1 MTEPAIQAHHVLVL
15 YDGVCA
21 LCNGTVSFLVKRDK
35 CDRYRFAALQSN
47 LGREI
52 VRRYGGNPDDLDT
65 VYVVL
70 DFGETSE
77 RILKRS
83 RAVLT
88 AVAALGGAWKLVNA
102 LRVIPTFLTD
112 LGYRLVAK
120 VRYRLFGKYDA
131 CPLPDPQQR
140 HKFLAAAE

>member
-1 MTEPAIQAHHVLVL
+1 MTEPEIQPHHILVL

-21 LCNGTVSFLVKRDK
+21 LCNGTVSFLVKRDDG
-35 CDRYRFAALQSN
+35 DRFRFAPLQSN

-52 VRRYGGNPDDLDT
+52 VRRYGGDPDDLDT

-70 DFGETSE
+70 DFGESSE

-88 AVAALGGAWKLVNA
+88 AVAALGGPWKLASV
-102 LRVIPTFLTD
+102 LRVVPGFVTD
-112 LGYRLVAK
+112 LGYRLVAR

-131 CPLPDPQQR
+131 CPLPEPAHR
-140 HKFLAAAE
+140 HKFLATTD

>member
-1 MTEPAIQAHHVLVL
+1 MTEAAIQAHHVLVL

-35 CDRYRFAALQSN
+35 GDRYRFAALQSN

-52 VRRYGGNPDDLDT
+52 VRRYGGDPDDLDT

-70 DFGETSE
+70 DFGEASE

-88 AVAALGGAWKLVNA
+88 AVAALGGAWKLVNV

-112 LGYRLVAK
+112 LGYRLVAR

-131 CPLPDPQQR
+131 CPLPEPAHR
-140 HKFLAAAE
+140 HKFLATTD